1 MNYIS
6 VLDYIPSALQADI
19 RAGTSTT
26 DVAQYFQQAAIAA
39 NFGQVS
45 GEGRQGSVFVPNGT
59 YRVDRVGIRDTIFIG
74 ESREGTVLKALTP
87 GTNFMMDATLDRDG
101 VNNNTRGRG
110 WCESMTIDAAN
121 TGRSGLRVYGGGN
134 RPANLHLMNAAV
146 GLSAGLPIWSRFE
159 NIHSEKNGVGFFTYH
174 AVQGDIGTSA
184 TFIDC
189 WADTCS
195 QYGFRITQLAYSS
208 FISCV
213 AQDCGTHNWFIDGNA
228 GGVPAV
234 YSLIFM
240 TCASEGSGTPFYMK
254 KVRDLTL
261 LNPRIIG
268 APTVDYIVL
277 DDAQGSIRDFSS
289 VATPLPGKNHI
300 RVENHTSGTGSILLD
315 SSIVTYAPASDIY
328 FTIQGGNTN
337 GEKRAQQ
344 FVYRWNAITEAE
356 RMRTSI
362 ANVDG
367 YAGLVLQD
375 NAGNRVAAFRRVGTP
390 IFATNG
396 EIIQPGTNLTSG
408 DVSFFADAAASTLRF
423 TVNVNGV
430 IKHGQVA
437 LS

>member
-6 VLDYIPSALQADI
+6 VLDFIPSTLHADI
-19 RAGTSTT
+19 EAGTSTT
-26 DVAQYFQQAAIAA
+26 DVSQYFQQAAIAA
-39 NFGQVS
+39 NFGQVA

-59 YRVDRVGIRDTIFIG
+59 YRINRVGIRDTIFIG
-74 ESREGTVLKALTP
+74 ESRQGTMLKALTP
-87 GTNFMMDATLDRDG
+87 GTNFIMDATLDRDG
-101 VNNNTRGRG
+101 VNTNTRGRG
-110 WCESMTIDAAN
+110 WCESMTIDAN
-121 TGRSGLRVYGGGN
+121 DTGRSCLRVYGGGN
-134 RPANLHLMNAAV
+134 RPANLHLTNGDV

-159 NIHSEKNGVGFFTYH
+159 NIHSEKNAVGFFTYH
-174 AVQGDIGTSA
+174 AVSGDIGTSA

-189 WADTCS
+189 WADTCA

-213 AQDCGTHNWFIDGNA
+213 AQDSGTHNWFVDGNA

-261 LNPRIIG
+261 LNPRVIG
-268 APTVDYIVL
+268 IPTVDYVVL
-277 DDAQGSIRDFSS
+277 DDAQGSIRDFSA
-289 VATPLPGKNHI
+289 VATPQAGKKHL
-300 RVENHTSGTGSILLD
+300 RVMNHTSGTGSILLD
-315 SSIVTYAPASDIY
+315 SSIVTYDSADDIY

-344 FVYRWNAITEAE
+344 FIYRWNALNASE
-356 RMRTSI
+356 RMRATV

-367 YAGLVLQD
+367 YSGLVVQD
-375 NAGNRVAAFRRVGTP
+375 DAGSRVAAFRRIGTP

-396 EIIQPGTNLTSG
+396 DVIQPATNLNPG
-408 DVSFFADAAASTLRF
+408 DVAFFADAAGSALQF
-423 TVNVNGV
+423 TVNLNGV
-430 IKHGQVA
+430 IKHGQIA